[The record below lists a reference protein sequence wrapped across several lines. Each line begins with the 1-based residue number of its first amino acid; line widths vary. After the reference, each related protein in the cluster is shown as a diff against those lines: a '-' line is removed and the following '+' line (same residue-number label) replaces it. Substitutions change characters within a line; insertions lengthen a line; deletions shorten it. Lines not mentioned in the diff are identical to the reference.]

1 VRRNRTL
8 LFAAAMFAAIFA
20 LRLSDGRPGD
30 AIFVLCVVPIVLC
43 AIDRG
48 PIGGVLASLVGLA
61 LTVLWALSDGVDV
74 GPLGYAARAV
84 AFVVVGVVVGRYAD
98 QARARERRLEHSYDV
113 AVDLSC
119 TVSLDG
125 YFTQLNPAW
134 STLLGYSDEE
144 LRIRPFLDFVH
155 AADVER
161 TQREAARLVSPGSR
175 TVNFENRYRTRDGS
189 YRWLAWTARHVPS
202 DGLIYASARD
212 VTEQRE
218 GREALEREVAERTRD
233 LQAARVEALQRLAL
247 AAEYRD
253 DDTHQHTQRV
263 GEVAAMLAARLGER
277 DEFVEQIRLAAPLHD
292 VGKLGVPDAI
302 LLKRARLSDDER
314 RVMETHTTN
323 GAAILAGSAFPVL
336 GLGEQIAL
344 THHERWDGTG
354 YPAGLSGD
362 AIPLAG
368 RIVAV
373 ADVFDALTHT
383 RPYKPA
389 WPIEQAVAEIVS
401 TSGSQFDPRVVR
413 AFTEL
418 HDVGALDFLVAGLP
432 LTGISSDR
440 RGRVELPGRHEAM
453 LG

>member
-1 VRRNRTL
+1 MKRSVGRELRGNRVL
-8 LFAAAMFAAIFA
+8 LLAAALFVAIFA
-20 LRLSDGRPGD
+20 LRIGDERPGD

-61 LTVLWALSDGVDV
+61 LTALWALSDGADV

-84 AFVVVGVVVGRYAD
+84 AFMVVGVVVGGYAD
-98 QARARERRLEHSYDV
+98 QARARQRRLEQSYDV
-113 AVDLSC
+113 AVELSC
-119 TVSLDG
+119 TASPDG

-144 LRIRPFLDFVH
+144 LRARPFLDFVH

-161 TQREAARLVSPGSR
+161 TQREAARLVSAGAR
-175 TVNFENRYRTRDGS
+175 MVNFENRYRTRDGS

-202 DGLIYASARD
+202 DGLVYASARD

-218 GREALEREVAERTRD
+218 QRDALEREVAARTRD

-263 GEVAAMLAARLGER
+263 GDLAAMLAARLGEL
-277 DEFVEQIRLAAPLHD
+277 DEFVEHISLAAPLHD

-302 LLKRARLSDDER
+302 LLKRGRLSDDER

-354 YPAGLSGD
+354 YPAGLSGE

-373 ADVFDALTHT
+373 ADVFDALTHR

-389 WPIEQAVAEIVS
+389 WPIQKAVAEIVNG
-401 TSGSQFDPRVVR
+401 SGTQFDPRIVR

-418 HDVGALDFLVAGLP
+418 HDVGALDLLIAGVP
-432 LTGISSDR
+432 LTGRRADARDR
-440 RGRVELPGRHEAM
+440 AIV
-453 LG
+453 